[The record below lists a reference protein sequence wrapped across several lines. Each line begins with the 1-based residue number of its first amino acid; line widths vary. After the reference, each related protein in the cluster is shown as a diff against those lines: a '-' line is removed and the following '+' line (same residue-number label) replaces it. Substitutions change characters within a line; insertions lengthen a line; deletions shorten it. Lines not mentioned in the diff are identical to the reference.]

1 MGIQSA
7 CTHTRRQ
14 MASMKAFYVAFL
26 LLLIAMSV
34 NSWRRRYVVK
44 HEKRDASKENGL
56 ARSIMA
62 ARAND
67 EAKEAVADN
76 AVEENAAAEF
86 ESEQPMNND
95 EVPDDYDDDKLSEE
109 DSEDENEQME
119 DPKDLVDE
127 RHEYDEAT

>member
-1 MGIQSA
+1 
-7 CTHTRRQ
+7 
-14 MASMKAFYVAFL
+14 
-26 LLLIAMSV
+26 
-34 NSWRRRYVVK
+34 
-44 HEKRDASKENGL
+44 
-56 ARSIMA
+56 MA

-119 DPKDLVDE
+119 DPKDLVHGKDIIS
-127 RHEYDEAT
+127 